1 MKVEVLF
8 KSHRYEE
15 FDSSTQTCSE
25 PYRGKGLNVLTDWNL
40 YLGSLEENG
49 IILVQ
54 HWYDGN
60 PASSQGKVTLEG
72 VEVPASVRKVGCA
85 MLLVSPD
92 ELDEIVWLKKDGE
105 KLLWREGEDLINGE
119 RFFAQEQLC
128 YSDETTK
135 SINRRAVAVYD
146 YLANAH
152 PTWDE
157 EEVAE
162 SMGYT
167 ASAIRR
173 IRDAEL
179 CQDPEFI
186 EVEDED
192 DTEKPTWMPRAV
204 SAATTSVRDSNQ
216 ANHQAIKK
224 GVFHGTNLLQD

>member
-1 MKVEVLF
+1 M
-8 KSHRYEE
+8 
-15 FDSSTQTCSE
+15 
-25 PYRGKGLNVLTDWNL
+25 
-40 YLGSLEENG
+40 
-49 IILVQ
+49 
-54 HWYDGN
+54 
-60 PASSQGKVTLEG
+60 TLEG

-157 EEVAE
+157 DEVAE

-192 DTEKPTWMPRAV
+192 DTEEADVDTEGGIGGY
-204 SAATTSVRDSNQ
+204 NF
-216 ANHQAIKK
+216 
-224 GVFHGTNLLQD
+224 G

>member
-157 EEVAE
+157 DEVAE

-186 EVEDED
+186 EVEGAD
-192 DTEKPTWMPRAV
+192 DTEEADV
-204 SAATTSVRDSNQ
+204 DAEGGIGGYNF
-216 ANHQAIKK
+216 
-224 GVFHGTNLLQD
+224 G

>member
-1 MKVEVLF
+1 MKIEVLF
-8 KSHRYEE
+8 RSHRYEE
-15 FDSSTQTCSE
+15 FDSSTQTCPE

-40 YLGSLEENG
+40 YLGALEENG
-49 IILVQ
+49 IILAQ

-60 PASSQGKVTLEG
+60 PNASQGKVTLEG

-146 YLANAH
+146 YLAKAH
-152 PTWDE
+152 PTWDAD
-157 EEVAE
+157 EVAE

-167 ASAIRR
+167 ASAIAR

-179 CQDPEFI
+179 CQ
-186 EVEDED
+186 EDGYAAYDDD
-192 DTEKPTWMPRAV
+192 DTGEDGDAME
-204 SAATTSVRDSNQ
+204 D
-216 ANHQAIKK
+216 
-224 GVFHGTNLLQD
+224 GVGGFDFG

>member
-15 FDSSTQTCSE
+15 FDSSTQTCPE

-146 YLANAH
+146 YLANAIRH
-152 PTWDE
+152 GTRMRWPRAWATPHRPSAASEMRSYAKTPSSSRSRTKMTPRRPTW
-157 EEVAE
+157 
-162 SMGYT
+162 
-167 ASAIRR
+167 I
-173 IRDAEL
+173 
-179 CQDPEFI
+179 
-186 EVEDED
+186 
-192 DTEKPTWMPRAV
+192 PRAV

-216 ANHQAIKK
+216 ANYQAIKK